1 MCVDNDDGSAYYKIY
16 NNFEIY
22 GGHKS
27 DFGGHNKFTF
37 DSVVAFAQD
46 YQSGLCG
53 DFGNAIPGFVDGYYN
68 NTCVQAAV
76 VPYITVE
83 ACNLNDPNSKVDSF
97 FACFS
102 FSFLIRFR
110 SCFLVCSFF
119 ALLFLFSFF
128 FVLVFLFISFSC
140 SFRPCLYCMTIR
152 CTT

>member
-83 ACNLNDPNSKVDSF
+83 ACNLSDPTSKVN
-97 FACFS
+97 
-102 FSFLIRFR
+102 SFLCLFSLR
-110 SCFLVCSFF
+110 SSFVFFLVFLFCSFF
-119 ALLFLFSFF
+119 AVFSFF
-128 FVLVFLFISFSC
+128 RYRSC
-140 SFRPCLYCMTIR
+140 SLIHFFFF
-152 CTT
+152 

>member
-83 ACNLNDPNSKVDSF
+83 ACNLSDPNAKVESF
-97 FACFS
+97 FYLLS
-102 FSFLIRFR
+102 FSF
-110 SCFLVCSFF
+110 
-119 ALLFLFSFF
+119 
-128 FVLVFLFISFSC
+128 FVPISLVFLFSVLFFLFRSFC
-140 SFRPCLYCMTIR
+140 SFFFLSCFFSLSFFVS
-152 CTT
+152 